1 MKKTIKT
8 KAAITTLIIVGLL
21 SASLSLVSATPSTPV
36 SGRWVPVGGTVIF
49 SNLKIAGANVFVDI
63 YNKGT
68 YTTGDILGSFEQDF
82 RAVLHYG
89 DPEIAQN
96 IEQIPIPQRPD
107 SDFGWSK
114 MDRVFT
120 GTVLGVSGG
129 FTMRLEAKGYGNQLR
144 GPAYYDL
151 EGTWV
156 IISGTGGLANLHGQG
171 TWWHS
176 RTGFGGLEYEGQVH
190 FDP

>member
-1 MKKTIKT
+1 MKKRSVAT
-8 KAAITTLIIVGLL
+8 AVATLIIAGLL
-21 SASLSLVSATPSTPV
+21 AASISLASATPSTPV
-36 SGRWVPVGGTVIF
+36 SGRWTGIPTSIVY
-49 SNLKIAGANVFVDI
+49 SNLKIAGANFFIDI

-68 YTTGDILGSFEQDF
+68 YTIGDILGSFEQNF
-82 RAVLHYG
+82 TAVMHYG

-96 IEQIPIPQRPD
+96 ILQIPIPQRPD
-107 SDFGWSK
+107 ADFGWSK

-129 FTMRLEAKGYGNQLR
+129 FVMRLEAKGYGNQVR
-144 GPAYYDL
+144 GAAYYDL

-171 TWWHS
+171 TWWHT
-176 RTGFGGLEYEGQVH
+176 RTGFTGLEYEGQVH